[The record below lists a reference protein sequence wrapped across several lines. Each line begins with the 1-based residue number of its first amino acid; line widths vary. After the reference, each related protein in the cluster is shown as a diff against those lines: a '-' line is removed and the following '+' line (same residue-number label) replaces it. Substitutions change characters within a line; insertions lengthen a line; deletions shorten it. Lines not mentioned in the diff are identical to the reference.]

1 MLWSQV
7 SLIFNCL
14 LFYCV
19 HTILL
24 VRFCANLVANTS
36 VISMVQA
43 VWCGCLCLKSA
54 RMLSFQGQCF
64 LSAISPS
71 MRSWG
76 SSDSGYLGMYETI
89 SAVCWCYVIRASPEL
104 DNVKVGRLS
113 YYYLFWTIHGLGRI
127 QQCLSHF
134 SFPIVLFWLGTL
146 RVGHCDDQINS
157 WNLYHTMYY
166 LAVVE
171 HLDGLSSADS

>member
-64 LSAISPS
+64 RSAISPS

-104 DNVKVGRLS
+104 DNIK
-113 YYYLFWTIHGLGRI
+113 LGRI
-127 QQCLSHF
+127 ITYFGRYMVWVVF
-134 SFPIVLFWLGTL
+134 SNVYRISAFLLFCSDLVLWGLATVMIKLIVGTCIIL
-146 RVGHCDDQINS
+146 CTI
-157 WNLYHTMYY
+157 
-166 LAVVE
+166 
-171 HLDGLSSADS
+171 